1 MSTVER
7 VAVVVVHGIADQRP
21 GQTVRDVARLLC
33 RGAPGVAPYEQ
44 GEIANLLIQVEKL
57 EPGGGPLDD
66 QKAEAARRQPGTPS
80 GFFQAKQAEPGTKD
94 LGIEL
99 NDYLLGKLELPQGDA
114 LYESTR
120 VSLRRRADA
129 RSVDLYEMYWADL
142 SRLGVGGLKAL
153 SSMYQM
159 FFHLSTLAADVVDQ
173 VALGTNGGAAWRWL
187 QRFHAWLA
195 WLMKGPAALLQLGLL
210 LMVGFG
216 AAALVGRELQGQ
228 ILGAAF
234 GLAAIVFAAC
244 AGVAYLRGN
253 GPLRYVKLVAL
264 LAAAALSFATA
275 LLALFDDAWVARLY
289 FAAIALGMGLI
300 GWYVVARYARVTE
313 GVRLLG
319 RLVVLGSVGALCVEG
334 LRFRPQATT
343 QVEGMLAPA
352 LHVAEWLFAG
362 LMLAFAAFVA
372 VQIAAILL
380 GLWLGRSCERAG
392 RASLHTA
399 RLFLIGSSSL
409 FTVLSLVLWSVVSFV
424 VGRALTDFSYMP
436 VLLGRGYRSA
446 AIFLEERVEILGG
459 FFTPLVLALTLVITA
474 ALMVLLPSL
483 MEEIS
488 PTTNVDARGV
498 RPGAAEWARRLGNWL
513 SGGVRAFGTA
523 FKALLPLGAIVGSLL
538 YLAFVVQQLGFA
550 TGGGDLAAWLLE
562 LLDALQGETLVAAG
576 KWLAGGALTLAALG
590 SRFTQTFGRLRVVL
604 DAVLDIDNYFADP
617 PNRTPPRARI
627 YSRYASVLAHMRE
640 AGYARIV
647 IVAHSQ
653 GSVISAELLRYLH
666 AQGSLPT
673 TSRSLPCACR

>member
-1 MSTVER
+1 
-7 VAVVVVHGIADQRP
+7 
-21 GQTVRDVARLLC
+21 
-33 RGAPGVAPYEQ
+33 
-44 GEIANLLIQVEKL
+44 
-57 EPGGGPLDD
+57 
-66 QKAEAARRQPGTPS
+66 
-80 GFFQAKQAEPGTKD
+80 
-94 LGIEL
+94 
-99 NDYLLGKLELPQGDA
+99 
-114 LYESTR
+114 
-120 VSLRRRADA
+120 
-129 RSVDLYEMYWADL
+129 
-142 SRLGVGGLKAL
+142 
-153 SSMYQM
+153 MYQM

-173 VALGTNGGAAWRWL
+173 VALGTKGAPWRWL
-187 QRFHAWLA
+187 QRLHAWLA
-195 WLMKGPAALLQLGLL
+195 WLMRGPAALLQLGLM

-228 ILGAAF
+228 ILGAVF
-234 GLAAIVFAAC
+234 GLAAIVLAAF
-244 AGVAYLRGN
+244 AGVAYLRGS
-253 GPLRYVKLVAL
+253 GALRYVKLVVL
-264 LAAAALSFATA
+264 LAAAVVSFATA
-275 LLALFDDAWVARLY
+275 LLALFDDAWVGRLY
-289 FAAIALGMGLI
+289 FAAIALGMALV
-300 GWYVVARYARVTE
+300 GWYAVERYARVTE
-313 GVRLLG
+313 GVRTLG

-334 LRFRPQATT
+334 LRFRQQATT
-343 QVEGMLAPA
+343 QVEGMLTPA

-372 VQIAAILL
+372 VQLAAILL
-380 GLWLGRSCERAG
+380 GLWLGRRRERAEK
-392 RASLHTA
+392 ASLHTA

-424 VGRALTDFSYMP
+424 AGRALTDFSYRP

-446 AIFLEERVEILGG
+446 AIFLEERVQILGG
-459 FFTPLVLALTLVITA
+459 FFTPLVLALALVVTA

-498 RPGAAEWARRLGNWL
+498 RPGAAEWARRLGKWL
-513 SGGVRAFGTA
+513 SAGVRAFGTA

-538 YLAFVVQQLGFA
+538 YLAFVVQQLGVA
-550 TGGGDLAAWLLE
+550 AGGGDLAVWLLE
-562 LLDALQGETLVAAG
+562 LLEALQGETLVAAG

-627 YSRYASVLAHMRE
+627 YSRYASLLAYMRA

-666 AQGSLPT
+666 TQGRLRDVAGRLPVSLVTVGSPLRNLYAERFPLLYRWMG
-673 TSRSLPCACR
+673 SREGGFAAAGPPAKMLGVTEWVNAYRSGDYVGRMIWTPDRDPEVFDIGKTRRASGRSEFCLGAGAHTHYFSDDAVALAVEIERLVAARRPRRA